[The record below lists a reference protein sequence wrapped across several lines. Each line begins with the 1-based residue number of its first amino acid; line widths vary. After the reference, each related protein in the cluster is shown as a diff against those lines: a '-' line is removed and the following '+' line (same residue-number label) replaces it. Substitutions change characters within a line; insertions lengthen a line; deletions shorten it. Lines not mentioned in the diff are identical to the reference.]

1 MATTSERAQ
10 RGWEGLPFSPEVLLL
25 TLAALMGG
33 GTGLCVVAFRLA
45 IAAIHWSAF
54 EILMGWI
61 GGWGT
66 WSLALVPVLGGAL
79 VGLLT
84 WWARD
89 WPVVSVRAQLWRL
102 GLAALSLGMG
112 ASLGPEAPSV
122 DLGVYWGRNLGQ
134 RLRVSQERYLVLQ
147 AAGAAAGLA
156 AGFNAPIAGAFFA
169 FEVVLGTTFTGSAVP
184 LVLLAA
190 VVGGLV
196 AQAGLGAQPAFS
208 LPPYEVR
215 TVLELPLYLG
225 LGVLASGLAI
235 LYTASLG
242 ELRPGRLRG
251 IPSWLQPMLGGLVI
265 GAVALVL
272 PQTLGIGY
280 EVIEAM
286 LQDVHFPLGLL
297 LTLLPVKLALTVVS
311 YATGW
316 VGGLFAP
323 ALFLGAVLGS
333 AYGQVAGQVLAT
345 AHIHI
350 ADPPA
355 YAMVG
360 MAALLACS
368 TRAPLTAILLLFE
381 LTRNYLIILPA
392 MAAVGL
398 SIWLLDQVYPHGAPI
413 GLHSLDREEQRF
425 LADLRVMDAMIPPP
439 LLVPPERSL
448 GKVAQMLMENQ
459 QHTALVVNAQRE
471 LVGLLTPQDIQR
483 AIRTHGPLWYSVPVG
498 EWCTRELQT
507 IYPDQSLEQARQRM
521 LMRGLCQ
528 LPVVSRGKT
537 QQVIGLLEKDRIETI
552 QKLALTQRV
561 LAQNLNLLNGH
572 GAAVESPNSIKS

>member
-1 MATTSERAQ
+1 MAATSERVQ
-10 RGWEGLPFSPEVLLL
+10 RWWEGLPLSPEVLLL
-25 TLAALMGG
+25 TLAALIGG
-33 GTGLCVVAFRLA
+33 GTGLCVVTFRLA
-45 IAAIHWSAF
+45 IALIHQGAF
-54 EILMGWI
+54 ETLMGWI
-61 GGWGT
+61 GQWGA
-66 WSLALVPVLGGAL
+66 WSLALVPILGGLL
-79 VGLLT
+79 VGVLA

-89 WPVVSVRAQLWRL
+89 WPVGSIRAQLWRL

-225 LGVLASGLAI
+225 LGALASGLAI
-235 LYTASLG
+235 VYTASLG
-242 ELRPGRLRG
+242 ELRPGRLRWL
-251 IPSWLQPMLGGLVI
+251 PSWLQPAVGGAVI
-265 GAVALVL
+265 GGVALVL

-286 LQDVHFPLGLL
+286 LQDVHFPLGVLL
-297 LTLLPVKLALTVVS
+297 VLIPVKLALTVIS

-333 AYGQVAGQVLAT
+333 AYGQVLGQVLAST
-345 AHIHI
+345 INI

-398 SIWLLDQVYPHGAPI
+398 SIWLLDQVYPQGAPI

-439 LLVPPERSL
+439 LLVPPDRSL

-561 LAQNLNLLNGH
+561 LAQNLDLLNGH
-572 GAAVESPNSIKS
+572 GVVESANTLKSS

>member
-1 MATTSERAQ
+1 MAATSERVQ
-10 RGWEGLPFSPEVLLL
+10 RWWEGLPLSPEVLLL
-25 TLAALMGG
+25 TLAALIGG
-33 GTGLCVVAFRLA
+33 GTGLCVVTFRLA
-45 IAAIHWSAF
+45 IALIHQGAF
-54 EILMGWI
+54 ETLMGWI
-61 GGWGT
+61 GQWGA
-66 WSLALVPVLGGAL
+66 WSLALVPILGGLL
-79 VGLLT
+79 VGVLA

-89 WPVVSVRAQLWRL
+89 WQVGSVRAQLWRL

-225 LGVLASGLAI
+225 LGALASGLAI
-235 LYTASLG
+235 VYTASLG
-242 ELRPGRLRG
+242 ELRPGRLRWL
-251 IPSWLQPMLGGLVI
+251 PSWLQPAVGGAVI
-265 GAVALVL
+265 GGVALVL

-286 LQDVHFPLGLL
+286 LQDVHFPLGVLL
-297 LTLLPVKLALTVVS
+297 VLIPVKLALTVIS

-333 AYGQVAGQVLAT
+333 AYGQVLGQVLAST
-345 AHIHI
+345 INI

-398 SIWLLDQVYPHGAPI
+398 SIWLLDQVYPQGAPI

-439 LLVPPERSL
+439 LLVPPDRSL

-561 LAQNLNLLNGH
+561 LAQNLDLLNGH
-572 GAAVESPNSIKS
+572 GVVESANTLKSS

>member
-1 MATTSERAQ
+1 MSVTSIGVQ
-10 RGWEGLPFSPEVLLL
+10 RWWEGLPLSPEVLVL
-25 TLAALMGG
+25 TLAAVIGG
-33 GTGLCVVAFRLA
+33 GTGLCVVGFRRL
-45 IAAIHWSAF
+45 IDWIHQGAF
-54 EILMGWI
+54 ETLMGWL
-61 GGWGT
+61 GGWGA
-66 WSLALVPVLGGAL
+66 WSLALVPLLGGLL
-79 VGLLT
+79 VGLLG
-84 WWARD
+84 RVVQR
-89 WPVVSVRAQLWRL
+89 WPVVSTRFALGRL

-112 ASLGPEAPSV
+112 ASLGPEGPSV
-122 DLGVYWGRNLGQ
+122 DLGVHWGRQIGQ
-134 RLRVSQERYLVLQ
+134 QLRVSQERCLVLQ

-184 LVLLAA
+184 IVLLAA
-190 VVGGLV
+190 VISGLV

-215 TVLELPLYLG
+215 TVWELPLYLG
-225 LGVLASGLAI
+225 LGVLSSGLAVI
-235 LYTASLG
+235 YTRLLG
-242 ELRPGRLRG
+242 GLKPGQGNWRCL
-251 IPSWLQPMLGGLVI
+251 PSWLQPVVGGALIGWMALLV
-265 GAVALVL
+265 
-272 PQTLGIGY
+272 PQTLGVGY
-280 EVIEAM
+280 EIIEAM
-286 LQDVHFPLGLL
+286 LQDVDLSWGLL
-297 LTLLPVKLALTVVS
+297 LLLIPVKLGLTVVS

-323 ALFLGAVLGS
+323 ALFLGAALGS
-333 AYGQVAGQVLAT
+333 AYGQVLAAGLAPWIT
-345 AHIHI
+345 I

-398 SIWLLDQVYPHGAPI
+398 SLWVLDQVVPHGDPI

-425 LADLRVMDAMIPPP
+425 MGDLRVKDAMIPPP
-439 LLVPPERSL
+439 LLVQPERSL
-448 GKVAQMLMENQ
+448 GKVAQLLMERQ
-459 QHTALVVNAQRE
+459 QHTALVVNSQQR

-483 AIRTHGPLWYSVPVG
+483 AVQTYGALWCSVPVG
-498 EWCTRELQT
+498 EWCTQELQT

-521 LMRGLCQ
+521 LARGLCQ
-528 LPVVSRGKT
+528 LPVVSRGSDP
-537 QQVIGLLEKDRIETI
+537 QVVGLLEKDRIETI

-561 LAQNLNLLNGH
+561 LAQSVLN
-572 GAAVESPNSIKS
+572 ESPGAGIG